1 MEISVNF
8 ILEQYRLAL
17 IGIWNHF
24 FLPRPGAAP
33 EQEEHT
39 DWWAVAHAFRA
50 ASPVL
55 FRELVCRKI
64 ELEFERTVEPSNV
77 LVRAAGTP
85 VLGTNFAEIHVSAPS
100 NGETG
105 PQFEGDIR
113 RIDRLSTDLVFAD
126 YWDWFPT
133 GVRTFEYYL
142 TTVASS
148 SRYPEIVGRMA
159 LIRVRDAE
167 AVIVCPDGQDSAGG
181 S

>member
-24 FLPRPGAAP
+24 FLPRPSSGP
-33 EQEEHT
+33 EQEEQI
-39 DWWAVAHAFRA
+39 DWWGVAHAFQA

-64 ELEFERTVEPSNV
+64 ELEFERTVEPTEV
-77 LVRAAGTP
+77 FVRAAGTHL
-85 VLGTNFAEIHVSAPS
+85 LGSEFAEIHVSAPS
-100 NGETG
+100 RGAAG

-113 RIDRLSTDLVFAD
+113 SIDRMSTDLVFAD

-142 TTVASS
+142 TTVSSS
-148 SRYPEIVGRMA
+148 SRYPDIVGRMA

-167 AVIVCPDGQDSAGG
+167 AVIVCPDGQGAGG
-181 S
+181 GS